1 MKTKNLL
8 KKAFLLLALMGGATS
23 AWADETT
30 IVSFTG
36 GEWTGGTATYTTN
49 GTLDSGKLKFG
60 SSDGTGTEGTKHV
73 QVVLSSGTFQTGDA
87 ISITYYAGNTSKSVT
102 PGFFFGTISGETF
115 TIAGSIQADA
125 TSAGSS
131 SPATQTNLTVPEVA
145 NGSNVLRLTRYTG
158 GTALYIT
165 AISITRSTSK
175 AYTVTAASNNNA
187 WGTAV
192 AAAPSLDASETT
204 TITATPK
211 TGYEFTSWAVEG
223 TGATLSSTTTNPTTL
238 TMGTANATVTATF
251 SAINYTITH
260 NAATGGTY
268 TISVAGGAATSD
280 NTTATIGQTIT
291 LAGTPT
297 DPAQTAIAW
306 NVKDA
311 GDNDV
316 TVTDNQFTMPA
327 SAVTISPVFSEPVA
341 LSELFSMTSITGPSE
356 SIAAGENADVE
367 ATFSA
372 GGYAVVHNGHASAS
386 AQIVQYGK
394 IYLGSSG
401 NSYLHITFPSKL
413 QAGDVITLGEL
424 DGNIKLGVTT
434 SGSGASSKTFPYTI
448 QAADASLIG
457 KNDLYFFKDG
467 GNPSFSSVTIEGV
480 GTGSDLTITSSKAPT
495 VATTATSQITYTSS
509 NATTPTFESNATGV
523 ATVSAS
529 GLITGVAPGTAVITI
544 SQVSDGV
551 IRAAAAK
558 VTVTVERVRKAT
570 EVTGEFVLST
580 DNGSVSGTP
589 KIYTST
595 DGSVILE
602 GSIDSG
608 SNTYNDLKNSHF
620 KHSSNITFTL
630 PTNYPVNSVWF
641 VGYGNSS
648 NIPTI
653 TLNKVDGANVTPQS
667 GSIGSSEQIPA
678 ADCVGFKLE
687 TPAEESMVI
696 NVSAQSRGY
705 FILNPAAKNI
715 AMTQVGANYYATFY
729 SAGEVTITGATAYT
743 AEFDA
748 VNSKVV
754 LTECAEGVVGGRTG
768 VILIGNSATATATPS
783 FTGAEKEQGDLIG
796 VAEKAVAME
805 SYYAGSTSAEDKVFV
820 LGNDEGKVGLYKYT
834 GENLG
839 VNKAYLYTEAFA
851 GSSARAITFT
861 FGDNITSINGVNTEN
876 VKAELK
882 KFFENGKLVI
892 EKDGQKFNAAG
903 QQVK

>member
-1 MKTKNLL
+1 MKMKNLL
-8 KKAFLLLALMGGATS
+8 KKAFLLLALIGGASS

-49 GTLDSGKLKFG
+49 GTLDSDKLKFG

-131 SPATQTNLTVPEVA
+131 SPATQTNLTVPKDA

-158 GTALYIT
+158 GTALFIT

-424 DGNIKLGVTT
+424 DGDIKLGVTT

-570 EVTGEFVLST
+570 EVTGEFILDT
-580 DNGSVSGTP
+580 TNGTQTSGSY
-589 KIYTST
+589 ISN
-595 DGSVILE
+595 DGSVMLE
-602 GSIDSG
+602 GGIDGG

-620 KHSSNITFTL
+620 KHSSDITFTL
-630 PTNYPVNSVWF
+630 PTNYPVSSVWF
-641 VGYGNSS
+641 VGYGNGS
-648 NIPTI
+648 NTPTI
-653 TLNKVDGANVTPQS
+653 TLKKVDGSDVTLQS
-667 GSIGSSEQIPA
+667 GSMGSSEEIPT
-678 ADCVGFKLE
+678 ADCVGFELE

-696 NVSAQSRGY
+696 NVSKQSRGY

-715 AMTQVGANYYATFY
+715 TMTQVGANYYATFY

-743 AEFDA
+743 AGFDA

-754 LTECAEGVVGGRTG
+754 LTECEGGVVGGRTG

-783 FTGAEKEQGDLIG
+783 FTGASKEQGDLIG

-805 SYYAGSTSAEDKVFV
+805 SYYAGSTSAADKVFV

-851 GSSARAITFT
+851 GSPARAITFT
-861 FGDNITSINGVNTEN
+861 FGDNITSINGVNAEN

-882 KFFENGKLVI
+882 KFFENGRLVI
-892 EKDGQKFNAAG
+892 EKEGKRFNAAG
-903 QQVK
+903 AKLY